1 MFRVGD
7 NELIDGELM
16 AIMETTEVDDG
27 ELLRV
32 EDQFGNEKF
41 YKYSDEDDEFIEI
54 EEEDFYQIEFFEED
68 PEENLTEEERMQ
80 YEEAA
85 RKYFEETEEVK
96 KKFKKI
102 IALKMPLRITGHNIT
117 IKDVNGEWI
126 GFIENNKPNLKYA
139 IRKGTVKKNFV

>member
-85 RKYFEETEEVK
+85 RKYFEEIEE
-96 KKFKKI
+96 
-102 IALKMPLRITGHNIT
+102 
-117 IKDVNGEWI
+117 D
-126 GFIENNKPNLKYA
+126 
-139 IRKGTVKKNFV
+139 

>member
-7 NELIDGELM
+7 NELIDDELVV
-16 AIMETTEVDDG
+16 IMEVTEVDDG

-54 EEEDFYQIEFFEED
+54 EEENFYQIEFFEED
-68 PEENLTEEERMQ
+68 PEENLTEEERTK

-85 RKYFEETEEVK
+85 RKYFEEVEE
-96 KKFKKI
+96 
-102 IALKMPLRITGHNIT
+102 
-117 IKDVNGEWI
+117 D
-126 GFIENNKPNLKYA
+126 
-139 IRKGTVKKNFV
+139 

>member
-16 AIMETTEVDDG
+16 ALMETTEVDDG

-85 RKYFEETEEVK
+85 RKYFEE
-96 KKFKKI
+96 
-102 IALKMPLRITGHNIT
+102 
-117 IKDVNGEWI
+117 IKED
-126 GFIENNKPNLKYA
+126 
-139 IRKGTVKKNFV
+139 

>member
-16 AIMETTEVDDG
+16 AIMDVTEVDDG

-32 EDQFGNEKF
+32 EDQFGNERF

-68 PEENLTEEERMQ
+68 PEENLTEEERMR

-85 RKYFEETEEVK
+85 RKYFEEVEE
-96 KKFKKI
+96 
-102 IALKMPLRITGHNIT
+102 
-117 IKDVNGEWI
+117 D
-126 GFIENNKPNLKYA
+126 
-139 IRKGTVKKNFV
+139 

>member
-85 RKYFEETEEVK
+85 RKYFEE
-96 KKFKKI
+96 
-102 IALKMPLRITGHNIT
+102 
-117 IKDVNGEWI
+117 IKED
-126 GFIENNKPNLKYA
+126 
-139 IRKGTVKKNFV
+139 

>member
-16 AIMETTEVDDG
+16 VIMETTEVDDG

-68 PEENLTEEERMQ
+68 PEERLSEEERAH
-80 YEEAA
+80 YEDIA
-85 RKYFEETEEVK
+85 RRHFEQVEE
-96 KKFKKI
+96 
-102 IALKMPLRITGHNIT
+102 
-117 IKDVNGEWI
+117 D
-126 GFIENNKPNLKYA
+126 
-139 IRKGTVKKNFV
+139 

>member
-54 EEEDFYQIEFFEED
+54 EEEDFYQIEIFEED

-85 RKYFEETEEVK
+85 RKYFEEIEE
-96 KKFKKI
+96 
-102 IALKMPLRITGHNIT
+102 
-117 IKDVNGEWI
+117 D
-126 GFIENNKPNLKYA
+126 
-139 IRKGTVKKNFV
+139 

>member
-85 RKYFEETEEVK
+85 RKYFEEVEE
-96 KKFKKI
+96 
-102 IALKMPLRITGHNIT
+102 
-117 IKDVNGEWI
+117 D
-126 GFIENNKPNLKYA
+126 
-139 IRKGTVKKNFV
+139 

>member
-85 RKYFEETEEVK
+85 RKYFEEVEE
-96 KKFKKI
+96 I
-102 IALKMPLRITGHNIT
+102 
-117 IKDVNGEWI
+117 
-126 GFIENNKPNLKYA
+126 
-139 IRKGTVKKNFV
+139 

>member
-16 AIMETTEVDDG
+16 AIMETTEVDDE

-68 PEENLTEEERMQ
+68 PEENLTEEERMR

-85 RKYFEETEEVK
+85 RKYFEEVEE
-96 KKFKKI
+96 
-102 IALKMPLRITGHNIT
+102 
-117 IKDVNGEWI
+117 D
-126 GFIENNKPNLKYA
+126 
-139 IRKGTVKKNFV
+139 

>member
-16 AIMETTEVDDG
+16 AIMDVTEVDDG
-27 ELLRV
+27 ELLKV
-32 EDQFGNEKF
+32 EDQFGNERF

-85 RKYFEETEEVK
+85 RKYFEEIEE
-96 KKFKKI
+96 
-102 IALKMPLRITGHNIT
+102 
-117 IKDVNGEWI
+117 D
-126 GFIENNKPNLKYA
+126 
-139 IRKGTVKKNFV
+139 

>member
-16 AIMETTEVDDG
+16 VIMETTEVDDG

-41 YKYSDEDDEFIEI
+41 YKYSDEDDEFSEI
-54 EEEDFYQIEFFEED
+54 EEEEFYQLEFFEED
-68 PEENLTEEERMQ
+68 AEENLTEEERTK

-85 RKYFEETEEVK
+85 RKYFEEVEE
-96 KKFKKI
+96 
-102 IALKMPLRITGHNIT
+102 
-117 IKDVNGEWI
+117 D
-126 GFIENNKPNLKYA
+126 
-139 IRKGTVKKNFV
+139 